1 MYLTSSYQ
9 KKKKKMVAEKTLSM
23 GAGCDKLFEAISAM
37 VDDAATSV

>member
-9 KKKKKMVAEKTLSM
+9 KIKKLIDAKSLSM

>member
-9 KKKKKMVAEKTLSM
+9 KIKEETLSM